1 MNSLHGTAAE
11 LKDADR
17 PTLVPFLTA
26 GWPDTATFRRLVAAA
41 AHAGCRILEIGV
53 PFSDPVADG
62 PAIQAA
68 SAEALARGMTLGGA
82 IDLAGEAH
90 LEHGLQ
96 VVLMGYINP
105 VLSFGPEH
113 FAIACAAARVAGV
126 IVPDLPLEEARGLR
140 DLLTAHGI
148 SLVELVA
155 PNSGP
160 ERLAAYARTASG
172 FLYLVSTTGVTGAG
186 MGRDVASY
194 VGTVREHT
202 DLPLY
207 VGFGISGPESAA
219 AVAAVADGVVIGSA
233 LQRVVAAAPDTERA
247 VADAGLFLKAVAAAI
262 DGARPVVSG

>member
-1 MNSLHGTAAE
+1 MSKLHEIAAG
-11 LKDADR
+11 LKADGQ

-26 GWPDTATFRRLVAAA
+26 GWPDTVTFKRLVAAA
-41 AHAGCRILEIGV
+41 AQAGCRILEIGV

-68 SAEALARGMTLGGA
+68 SAEALARGMTLAKA
-82 IDLAGEAH
+82 IELAAEAH
-90 LEHGLQ
+90 AEHDLQ

-105 VLSFGPEH
+105 VLSFGPER
-113 FAIACAAARVAGV
+113 FAAACTQARVAGV
-126 IVPDLPLEEARGLR
+126 IVPDLPLEEAHGLR
-140 DLLTAHGI
+140 DLLKHHGV

-155 PNSGP
+155 PTSGP
-160 ERLAAYARTASG
+160 ERLAAYARQAGG

-186 MGRDVASY
+186 LGTNVASY
-194 VGTVREHT
+194 VASVRSHT

-233 LQRVVAAAPDTERA
+233 LQRLVSRAPDLDRAVEEVGQFLRTVVAAI
-247 VADAGLFLKAVAAAI
+247 KS
-262 DGARPVVSG
+262 ARNGDSG